1 MKLLWINPIAT
12 NVYDEP
18 IRIYLESVKEPGT
31 EINVVSFPPPGP
43 THLEYNCYEMWMM
56 PQLLRTVRWAEQQG
70 YDAAV
75 IGCFYDPGLRAAREL
90 TQRMVVTAPAEA

>member
-56 PQLLRTVRWAEQQG
+56 PRPSCSEPCAGRSN
-70 YDAAV
+70 
-75 IGCFYDPGLRAAREL
+75 R
-90 TQRMVVTAPAEA
+90 VTTRP